1 MTASPLAPTAIV
13 SFVRYLDSFGDRPA
27 LVTPAGTVSYRELA
41 TRVAGLRARLA
52 GERRLVLLRGSNTV
66 GTIASYLAALSAG
79 HAVLIAPADKPIS
92 WLTDAGYDPDIVLTD
107 GAIERVR
114 ECPRYPIH
122 PDLALL
128 LSTSGSTGSGK
139 LVRLSRENL
148 EANAE
153 SIASYLEITANDRA
167 VTTLPMHY
175 CYGLSVIHSYLLR
188 GASLLLTD
196 ASVADHGFWDAVRT
210 HHVTSFAGVPHTFEL
225 LDRIGFDRMD
235 LPDLRYVTQAGGR
248 MLPERVRS
256 YAALGRRRGW
266 RLFVMYGQT
275 EATARMAYLP
285 PELAEEHSGCVGVAI
300 PGGSLRIEPLPDSPD
315 PWTGELVYAGPNV
328 MMGYAEGP
336 ADLARGRVVTELR
349 TGDLAR
355 VTQAGLVEIVGR
367 RSRFLKLFGQRID
380 LQQTEELLAAAG
392 HVAACVGDDQA
403 LQIAVV
409 GSPEAGQTVRRLV
422 TQRFGLPGHV
432 VAVCAVSDL
441 PRLESG
447 KLDYV
452 RVRQLF
458 DRTLPPADG
467 SAPAPG
473 APSELPANL
482 RSLFV
487 QVLER
492 ADVTVDDTFVSLG
505 GDSLSYVEM
514 TIRLERAFRNTPG
527 QLARRIDSRARCLD
541 GTAPAMV
548 VADPPYRDQ
557 RGHPGRR
564 HHHDHGWSHRCHPA
578 RRKRLCPVRGGGLQ
592 LRSVHAGGEDRM
604 SRVRSLGA
612 TMARIFAISLP
623 VILTISALIPEHYSI
638 TAFFDD
644 LTSRC
649 FSDEITKSRN
659 TGLYVMLVYVQLAVL
674 ALIVIPGMHRLERAS
689 RFALPMTLVTI
700 ALLVRYE
707 NIPVFIHALRPE
719 LEVPFRE
726 LFWLFPFGW
735 AIAQAK
741 TVWQRVGSHRD
752 PGHGYLGT
760 SWSTADDAVVI
771 AYLLVLIWL
780 PWLPST
786 RLINR
791 VAGAIAASTLSIYLL
806 HWQIFPVL
814 QEHGLDHPVVL
825 IVICLAAG
833 VAYFQLAERVIALV
847 TRALRPRRPLVA
859 AGEQASTDELR
870 RRDEVGVNGS
880 GEGERAFVPL
890 PRRLGRPGARAEL
903 AGRLGQDAA
912 RDQAVPV
919 GRLVA
924 GQFDPGVLRP
934 SW

>member
-1 MTASPLAPTAIV
+1 VTAQPFAPAAVV
-13 SFVRYLDSFGDRPA
+13 SFARNLDSFGDRPA

-41 TRVAGLRARLA
+41 ARVAALRARLA

-66 GTIASYLAALSAG
+66 GTIANYLAALSAG

-114 ECPRYPIH
+114 ERPRYPIH

-128 LSTSGSTGSGK
+128 LSTSGSTGSAK

-256 YAALGRRRGW
+256 YAASGRRRGW

-285 PELAEEHSGCVGVAI
+285 PDLAEEHSGCVGVAI
-300 PGGSLRIEPLPDSPD
+300 PGGRLWVEPLPDSPD

-336 ADLARGRVVTELR
+336 ADLAQGRVVTELR

-355 VTQAGLVEIVGR
+355 VNQAGLIEIVGR
-367 RSRFLKLFGQRID
+367 RSRFVKLFGLRID

-392 HVAACVGDDQA
+392 HVAACVGDDNA

-409 GSPEAGQTVRRLV
+409 GSAHASETVRRLV
-422 TQRFGLPGHV
+422 AQRFGLPGHAI
-432 VAVCAVSDL
+432 AVCAVSDL

-447 KLDYV
+447 KPDYV

-458 DRTLPPADG
+458 DRTPPPADG

-482 RSLFV
+482 RSLFA
-487 QVLER
+487 QVLDR

-514 TIRLERAFRNTPG
+514 TIRLERALGTLPANWHVTPIRE
-527 QLARRIDSRARCLD
+527 LNALTAPPRRWWSRIRRIETSVAIRA
-541 GTAPAMV
+541 
-548 VADPPYRDQ
+548 VAIIMILG
-557 RGHPGRR
+557 GHVGAIPLEGSAYALFAVAGYNFGRFTL
-564 HHHDHGWSHRCHPA
+564 A
-578 RRKRLCPVRGGGLQ
+578 
-592 LRSVHAGGEDRM
+592 AADRI
-604 SRVRSLGA
+604 SRVRSLAA
-612 TMARIFAISLP
+612 TIARIVAISLP
-623 VILTISALIPEHYSI
+623 VILTVSALIPEHYSI
-638 TAFFDD
+638 TAFFDANHIEH
-644 LTSRC
+644 S
-649 FSDEITKSRN
+649 SDDNHQESEYWFI
-659 TGLYVMLVYVQLAVL
+659 VMLVYVQLAVL
-674 ALIVIPGMHRLERAS
+674 ALIAIPGMHRLERAS

-700 ALLVRYE
+700 ALHVRYE

-741 TVWQRVGSHRD
+741 TVWQRVG
-752 PGHGYLGT
+752 L
-760 SWSTADDAVVI
+760 TAILVTVTWGVMEVYRDDAVVI
-771 AYLLVLIWL
+771 AYVVVLIWL

-833 VAYFQLAERVIALV
+833 VAYFQLAERMIALV

-859 AGEQASTDELR
+859 A
-870 RRDEVGVNGS
+870 N
-880 GEGERAFVPL
+880 
-890 PRRLGRPGARAEL
+890 
-903 AGRLGQDAA
+903 AGKHRDAA
-912 RDQAVPV
+912 GHSGTFDPV
-919 GRLVA
+919 GR
-924 GQFDPGVLRP
+924 R
-934 SW
+934 